1 MEMLRLAC
9 VQSTM
14 TELNP
19 RPLGAVRAGA
29 KLPSLDW
36 ELGGTKLAVYISG
49 SYHHYCS
56 CYQPETPSMAL
67 KQCNLKTPQKHEWSF
82 QNGFTFSLANGP
94 SRDSIPAKS

>member
-9 VQSTM
+9 VQSTA
-14 TELNP
+14 TELISG
-19 RPLGAVRAGA
+19 PLGAARAGA
-29 KLPSLDW
+29 KLPSLGC
-36 ELGGTKLAVYISG
+36 ELGGTKLAMHISG

-67 KQCNLKTPQKHEWSF
+67 KQFNLKNPQKYKWTF

-94 SRDSIPAKS
+94 FCDSS